1 MNLDNE
7 EVELLLDAEPGVT
20 LVGVEGVTDVVV
32 FTDGVEGAWEVSS
45 FFTSDGLEGGKLEL
59 SVDFCRISG

>member
-45 FFTSDGLEGGKLEL
+45 FLALREVNWSYQ
-59 SVDFCRISG
+59 

>member
-45 FFTSDGLEGGKLEL
+45 FFTSDEVNWSYK
-59 SVDFCRISG
+59 